1 MIHVFKMQTGGRVI
15 ASGTPLEVAQNC
27 EKTQSYTG
35 KFLALELK

>member
-1 MIHVFKMQTGGRVI
+1 
-15 ASGTPLEVAQNC
+15 GTPLEVAQNC